1 VEVGGQPDPLLLAG
15 LDGPFEQLLAGRG
28 QGRGLAGEA
37 VQAGQHQPEQ
47 HHRPDRG
54 HQPLGVPAPHQLDNL
69 DRRG

>member
-1 VEVGGQPDPLLLAG
+1 
-15 LDGPFEQLLAGRG
+15 
-28 QGRGLAGEA
+28 